1 MPVTV
6 AVPAATPVKA
16 TEHLPEDR
24 KQLAPT
30 VPTAVSEEVKLTTP
44 VGVFEAV
51 VVSVTVAVQVETPVG
66 TIEPGLQATLVEV
79 LSLVTTPY
87 VPARMVATSMSPILS
102 KTR

>member
-1 MPVTV
+1 VTV

-24 KQLAPT
+24 MQLAPT
-30 VPTAVSEEVKLTTP
+30 VPTAVLEEVKLKVP

-87 VPARMVATSMSPILS
+87 VPA
-102 KTR
+102 